1 MEMNMLLPHKMKTFM
16 KTTET
21 VFGLLVTV
29 SLAVQVHAQT
39 FLTNGLVAYYPF
51 SGNANDTSGNGNN
64 GTVQGA
70 TLTTDRF
77 GNANQAYLFSGTSY
91 ITASLSSTRFGTNFT
106 ASVWFN
112 ADDINNSWPT
122 LLEEVGNTAFVMGIA
137 GQTSGG
143 SIGNLYA
150 FATHAQPNKDWELL
164 PLFQPSLNKYYQ
176 AVVVRAGTNVMM
188 YWNGTLGA
196 TNQVVNPTVEPGNTF
211 YIGCSGDNLSSDYV
225 FHGVIDDIRIYNRA
239 LSSNEVAQLYAYE
252 SALQLTD
259 GLVAYYPF
267 NGNANDASGNGH
279 NGTVYGGTTM
289 TTNRFGQAN
298 AAYDF
303 DGSTGYIGIP
313 QNSVL
318 NSLTTNFTL
327 SAWIWQ
333 RESITNGYRILD
345 KETAG
350 NGDGWSFDTY
360 NCIDQTGNRLR
371 LEGANANNSCN
382 VPGET
387 EYSLMQ
393 WHHVV
398 ATVSGTNG
406 KVYLDGTLEGSGNVG
421 NIPVNTLDVYIG
433 LAHPG
438 RGSGFWFN
446 GHIDDVRI
454 YNRTLSD
461 SEVQQLYAIESGPR
475 VDLIKAVK
483 PSFSNLTLTTNYQ
496 LQVSGDLSSWTN
508 QGSVFTATNNSMV
521 YPQYW
526 DVDNWDELFFR
537 LQVAP

>member
-91 ITASLSSTRFGTNFT
+91 VTASLSSTRFGTNFT

-406 KVYLDGTLEGSGNVG
+406 KVYLDGTLEGSGNAG

>member
-1 MEMNMLLPHKMKTFM
+1 M

-91 ITASLSSTRFGTNFT
+91 VTASLSSTRFGTNFT

-406 KVYLDGTLEGSGNVG
+406 KVYLDGTLEGSGNAG